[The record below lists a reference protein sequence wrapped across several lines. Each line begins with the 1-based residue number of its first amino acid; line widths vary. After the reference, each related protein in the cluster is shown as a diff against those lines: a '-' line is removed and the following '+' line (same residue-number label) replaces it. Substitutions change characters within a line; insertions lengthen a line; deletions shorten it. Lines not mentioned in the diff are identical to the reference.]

1 MHSSIWTNFFALLFH
16 VICTSSFCTTANGLI
31 FLSFFTLTSA
41 QPYIL
46 HYHFWRH
53 TICTNF
59 FKVNYTN
66 SFNVFF
72 LHYLQFKSAVICT
85 TSFALYI
92 CFHFISTMNSFPI
105 FLDYFF
111 CFICTNMLQ
120 LWHMHQRNLFW
131 FNSTNPVL
139 NFLTLNRTSVSL
151 H

>member
-59 FKVNYTN
+59 FKSITLTVLMC
-66 SFNVFF
+66 SF
-72 LHYLQFKSAVICT
+72 CT
-85 TSFALYI
+85 TCNLKVLSFALLLLHYT
-92 CFHFISTMNSFPI
+92 FVFISFPLWI
-105 FLDYFF
+105 HFQFFWTNFF

-139 NFLTLNRTSVSL
+139 NFLTLNTTSVSF